1 MKQKTVSF
9 VDYELFSGQLG
20 EFTPKPKTLINTL
33 NLHSYVVAENDADFK
48 KSLLKSDV
56 LLADGEG
63 AVLGLRFLTGNR
75 ISKIAGADLHQY
87 FLEVLN
93 SEKGKCFYLGASLG
107 TLDKIV
113 SKISVE
119 YPNITVG
126 KYSPPYKNNF
136 DNDDN
141 KLMIDA
147 VNAFKPDVLFVGM
160 TAPKQEKW
168 ATENSQALD
177 AKFICTIGAV
187 FDFYAG
193 TVNRPSQFWINL
205 KLEWLLRL
213 VKEPKRMWR
222 RYVLNGPIFAGL
234 MIKEKF
240 KKD

>member
-1 MKQKTVSF
+1 MKQNTLSF
-9 VDYELFSGQLG
+9 VGYELFSGKLG
-20 EFTPKPKTLINTL
+20 EFTPKSKTLINTL
-33 NLHSYVVAENDADFK
+33 NLHSYVVAENDSNFK

-75 ISKIAGADLHQY
+75 ISKIAGADLHRY
-87 FLEVLN
+87 FLESLN
-93 SEKGKCFYLGASLG
+93 SEKGKCFYLGASSD
-107 TLDKIV
+107 TLDKII

-119 YPNITVG
+119 YPNVTVG
-126 KYSPPYKNNF
+126 KYSPPYKNEF
-136 DNDDN
+136 DANDN

-147 VNAFKPDVLFVGM
+147 VNTFKPDVLFVGM

-168 ATENSQALD
+168 VAENSEALE

-213 VKEPKRMWR
+213 IKEPKRMWR
-222 RYVLNGPIFAGL
+222 RYLYNGPV
-234 MIKEKF
+234 
-240 KKD
+240 